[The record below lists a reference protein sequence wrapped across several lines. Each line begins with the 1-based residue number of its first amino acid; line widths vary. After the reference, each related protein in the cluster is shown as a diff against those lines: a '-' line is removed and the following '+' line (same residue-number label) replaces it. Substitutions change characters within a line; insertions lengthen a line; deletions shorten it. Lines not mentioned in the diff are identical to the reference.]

1 MKKLNKPTTMLV
13 AFAIAAAMT
22 GCGNDDEPIKDLGGG
37 IYEFNGHT
45 FVDLGLPSGL
55 LWADRNVG
63 ASQPA
68 AYGDYFAWGETKPKT
83 DYSEYT
89 YKYGSDSENP
99 TKYNS
104 KDGKTT
110 LDSKDD
116 AATANW
122 GSKCRMP
129 SRADF
134 RELRNNCSWVWQSD
148 YNGTSGYLVT
158 GANGNYIFLPAA
170 DRRMATGSIEPNEW
184 GFYWSSTVFHK
195 GLDYGGA
202 YNLFFRFRTGK
213 FDKLD
218 ENAAYSREEGFSVRP
233 VVGKTNNDYED
244 SGSGNNNGNSDGSNS
259 SGSTGGGGSTSYE
272 KPDIALEDYT
282 TYPTKIKVNYR
293 IYNQDKA
300 KVTSAKV
307 YYGTSSPS
315 KSISTTVAG
324 TLITTYI
331 SGLKKGTTYYV
342 KCIATGKGGS
352 TTSETTRIITDF

>member
-22 GCGNDDEPIKDLGGG
+22 GCGKDDEPIKDLGGG

-158 GANGNYIFLPAA
+158 GANGNYIFLPAG
-170 DRRMATGSIEPNEW
+170 R
-184 GFYWSSTVFHK
+184 
-195 GLDYGGA
+195 
-202 YNLFFRFRTGK
+202 
-213 FDKLD
+213 
-218 ENAAYSREEGFSVRP
+218 
-233 VVGKTNNDYED
+233 
-244 SGSGNNNGNSDGSNS
+244 
-259 SGSTGGGGSTSYE
+259 
-272 KPDIALEDYT
+272 
-282 TYPTKIKVNYR
+282 
-293 IYNQDKA
+293 
-300 KVTSAKV
+300 
-307 YYGTSSPS
+307 
-315 KSISTTVAG
+315 
-324 TLITTYI
+324 
-331 SGLKKGTTYYV
+331 
-342 KCIATGKGGS
+342 
-352 TTSETTRIITDF
+352 

>member
-1 MKKLNKPTTMLV
+1 MKKLNKPTTILV

-22 GCGNDDEPIKDLGGG
+22 GCGNEPTKDLGGG
-37 IYEFNGHT
+37 IYEINGHK
-45 FVDLGLPSGL
+45 FVDLGLPSGT
-55 LWADRNVG
+55 LWADRNIG
-63 ASQPA
+63 ADSP
-68 AYGDYFAWGETKPKT
+68 YDVGDYFAWGEVFTKT
-83 DYSEYT
+83 TYSKDN
-89 YKYGSDSENP
+89 YKYGGSSKY

-104 KDGKTT
+104 EDGKTI
-110 LDSKDD
+110 LDAADD
-116 AATANW
+116 AATVNW
-122 GSKCRMP
+122 GSRCRMP
-129 SRADF
+129 TF
-134 RELRNNCSWVWQSD
+134 QECQELTHKCNWTWQSN
-148 YNGTSGYLVT
+148 YNGSAGYLVIGPNGKSIFFPTT
-158 GANGNYIFLPAA
+158 GYYSVSYLDRDEEMKNGYYLLKDRPNNLDSWAHNLYFNPNSLNFAAGFILRYKGAPIRPAA
-170 DRRMATGSIEPNEW
+170 ERMDGDME
-184 GFYWSSTVFHK
+184 
-195 GLDYGGA
+195 
-202 YNLFFRFRTGK
+202 
-213 FDKLD
+213 FD
-218 ENAAYSREEGFSVRP
+218 NSW
-233 VVGKTNNDYED
+233 
-244 SGSGNNNGNSDGSNS
+244 NNNGSTGGNNSGG
-259 SGSTGGGGSTSYE
+259 SGSSSSGGGSTSYE

>member
-22 GCGNDDEPIKDLGGG
+22 GCGNDDEPNNDNNSNNGS
-37 IYEFNGHT
+37 YEINGHT

-63 ASQPA
+63 ADSP
-68 AYGDYFAWGETKPKT
+68 YDIGDYFAWGEVLSKT
-83 DYSEYT
+83 TYT
-89 YKYGSDSENP
+89 DDNYKWGDDCENP
-99 TKYNS
+99 TKYNF
-104 KDGKTT
+104 KDGKNI
-110 LDSKDD
+110 LDAVDD
-116 AATANW
+116 AATFNW
-122 GSKCRMP
+122 GTNCRMP
-129 SRADF
+129 TESEF
-134 RELRNNCSWVWQSD
+134 QELYDRCTWSHKEN
-148 YNGTSGYLVT
+148 YNGADGYLII
-158 GANGNYIFLPAA
+158 GPNGNSIFFPYTDFYKQQPWYGYYWAKTSYDNYTDGAGCLSFT
-170 DRRMATGSIEPNEW
+170 RNHGVIPN
-184 GFYWSSTVFHK
+184 
-195 GLDYGGA
+195 
-202 YNLFFRFRTGK
+202 N
-213 FDKLD
+213 
-218 ENAAYSREEGFSVRP
+218 YSVRSARGSVRP
-233 VVGKTNNDYED
+233 VSGKISYNDN
-244 SGSGNNNGNSDGSNS
+244 SGSSGGNSGGSGGS
-259 SGSTGGGGSTSYE
+259 SNGSGGGSTSYE

>member
-22 GCGNDDEPIKDLGGG
+22 GCSKDDEPTKDTGSG
-37 IYEFNGHT
+37 IYLIDGHK

-63 ASQPA
+63 ASVTS
-68 AYGDYFAWGETKPKT
+68 AYGDYFAWGETNPKT
-83 DYSEYT
+83 EYSRYT
-89 YKYGSDSENP
+89 YKYGSNYKNY

-110 LDSKDD
+110 LDAADD

-122 GSKCRMP
+122 GSRCRMP
-129 SRADF
+129 TFQDCA
-134 RELRNNCSWVWQSD
+134 ELTHKCKWTWQSS
-148 YNGTSGYLVT
+148 YFLSAGYLVT
-158 GANGNYIFLPAA
+158 GPNGKSIFLPAA
-170 DRRMATGSIEPNEW
+170 GYYADSYFDRDEEMTHGS
-184 GFYWSSTVFHK
+184 YLLKDRVSTVNYFANTISFRPN
-195 GLDYGGA
+195 DPNPGGA
-202 YNLFFRFRTGK
+202 GLLLRYTG
-213 FDKLD
+213 
-218 ENAAYSREEGFSVRP
+218 APVRP
-233 VVGKTNNDYED
+233 VAERID
-244 SGSGNNNGNSDGSNS
+244 SDEEFNGNSNDNSGGSNS
-259 SGSTGGGGSTSYE
+259 RGSSGGSSGGSTSYE

>member
-55 LWADRNVG
+55 LWADRNIG

-83 DYSEYT
+83 NYSWDT
-89 YKYGSDSENP
+89 YKWGSDSKSL
-99 TKYNS
+99 TKYNL
-104 KDGKTT
+104 KDGKIT
-110 LDSKDD
+110 LDTKDD

-122 GSKCRMP
+122 GSKCRIP
-129 SRADF
+129 SNADF
-134 RELRNNCSWVWQSD
+134 RELVSNCSWSWQTD
-148 YNGTSGYLVT
+148 YKGTCGYLVI
-158 GANGNYIFLPAA
+158 GLNGNSIFLPAA
-170 DRRMATGSIEPNEW
+170 DRRMENCLATPGES
-184 GFYWSSTVFHK
+184 GFYWSRTVYAKEPDDAQNLMFIFRGGK
-195 GLDYGGA
+195 SVELDG
-202 YNLFFRFRTGK
+202 
-213 FDKLD
+213 
-218 ENAAYSREEGFSVRP
+218 NAACMREDGFSIRP
-233 VVGKTNNDYED
+233 VVGKTNDEYIGNNYD
-244 SGSGNNNGNSDGSNS
+244 SSGNDNNGNS
-259 SGSTGGGGSTSYE
+259 GGGSTSYE

-307 YYGTSSPS
+307 YYGTNSPS

>member
-22 GCGNDDEPIKDLGGG
+22 GCGNDDEPGGKTDT
-37 IYEFNGHT
+37 INGHK

-63 ASQPA
+63 ADSP
-68 AYGDYFAWGETKPKT
+68 YDTGDYFAWGEVLSKT
-83 DYSEYT
+83 TYT
-89 YKYGSDSENP
+89 DDNYKWGDDCENP

-110 LDSKDD
+110 LDASDD
-116 AATANW
+116 AATVNW
-122 GSKCRMP
+122 GSRCRMP
-129 SRADF
+129 TETEF
-134 RELRNNCSWVWQSD
+134 QELYDNCIWELKE
-148 YNGTSGYLVT
+148 NSGYLIIGPNGSSIFFPYT
-158 GANGNYIFLPAA
+158 DFYEQKPSYAYYWAKTSYYNYTDGAGCLTFNRSGVIPCNYCARSA
-170 DRRMATGSIEPNEW
+170 GEGCSI
-184 GFYWSSTVFHK
+184 
-195 GLDYGGA
+195 
-202 YNLFFRFRTGK
+202 
-213 FDKLD
+213 
-218 ENAAYSREEGFSVRP
+218 RP
-233 VVGKTNNDYED
+233 V
-244 SGSGNNNGNSDGSNS
+244 SGEISNNGNSGNS
-259 SGSTGGGGSTSYE
+259 SGSSSGGSSGGSTSYE

-315 KSISTTVAG
+315 KSTSATVAG